1 MQAMKKSKSAP
12 PNPESKAD
20 KTNTKQLTRDL
31 VQNVNYH
38 IVTFLDSLTRAFF
51 LRTCKYVRDL
61 GYKPGCSS
69 PHVDVNMGWLLKP
82 PHLNK
87 QDKKTGFVVPKNLVP
102 GSAAHNV
109 QELTL
114 RSANRILCARHSF
127 FRRNVF
133 ACQLYSLSGAF
144 SLPACFPN
152 VKRLTVEAKGGS
164 YWNIRE
170 LVDATRSF
178 LGLYTDKA
186 RVFMPKLQQLQ
197 LVGDFDWM
205 ARSMTA
211 FLQPSLTSF
220 SVCAEGRLFLYDD
233 DSDVYELAKLSPGL
247 EELTLKAF
255 TRDSTT
261 TVNFNNVQTSS
272 IFASFPKLRL
282 LHLSRIGNMR
292 TPPYRQFDHN
302 LSFDSAACAS
312 YLQTF
317 RFYDGAISNIYGL
330 RSLTNL
336 RELSLSFGCSL
347 GETKERLALTL
358 GRDIPYLLNLEILHL
373 SNLTATDFM
382 PELFTAVKQRQSRI
396 LPKLTSLAIF
406 DCKATT
412 KALTDIP
419 IDEVFPRVRE
429 FRVSCKE
436 FANLEFSVK
445 RRVKAFCDAL
455 FFSL

>member
-1 MQAMKKSKSAP
+1 VKVHP
-12 PNPESKAD
+12 P
-20 KTNTKQLTRDL
+20 
-31 VQNVNYH
+31 
-38 IVTFLDSLTRAFF
+38 FF
-51 LRTCKYVRDL
+51 
-61 GYKPGCSS
+61 
-69 PHVDVNMGWLLKP
+69 
-82 PHLNK
+82 
-87 QDKKTGFVVPKNLVP
+87 
-102 GSAAHNV
+102 
-109 QELTL
+109 
-114 RSANRILCARHSF
+114 F

-133 ACQLYSLSGAF
+133 CGGACPLFALSGAF
-144 SLPACFPN
+144 SLPACFPD
-152 VKRLTVEAKGGS
+152 VKRLTVEAKGGN
-164 YWNIRE
+164 YWNTRE
-170 LVDATRSF
+170 LVDATLSF

-186 RVFMPKLQQLQ
+186 RVFMPKLQQLEV
-197 LVGDFDWM
+197 VGDFEWM
-205 ARSMTA
+205 SKNMTA

-220 SVCAEGRLFLYDD
+220 SVCAENRLFFYDGN
-233 DSDVYELAKLSPGL
+233 SDVKELAKLSPGL